1 MRWREAV
8 AYDRDTVESGSPSVE
23 DILRL
28 DLSMLSQLV
37 HGLLT
42 SMVKIWM
49 YDSQDGTQY

>member
-1 MRWREAV
+1 MQWREAV
-8 AYDRDTVESGSPSVE
+8 AYDRDTIESGSPLAE

-28 DLSMLSQLV
+28 DLSMLSQPV

-42 SMVKIWM
+42 SAVKIWM